1 MRKSIL
7 KDTIIMKLN
16 LIWIATTLLISL
28 NSMAQKLG
36 VTQPVNISHQAFNNL
51 LQKYVSNDG
60 KVNYKGLK
68 NDKAALE
75 TYITTLAKQIPD
87 NTWSKNAA
95 LAYWINAYNAFTLKL
110 IVDNY
115 PVKSITNL
123 SGGKPWDVKNIELAG
138 KKYSLNNIENDIIR
152 PTYKDAR
159 IHFAVNCAAVSCPPL
174 SNTAFTEA
182 NINDLLNTRTKNF
195 INSSANTITASKIRI
210 SKIFDWYKADF
221 EDVPAFI
228 NKYSTIKT
236 ITNTGIEF
244 NEYNWNLNEK

>member
-1 MRKSIL
+1 
-7 KDTIIMKLN
+7 MKLT

-28 NSMAQKLG
+28 NSMTQKSG
-36 VTQPVNISHQAFNNL
+36 DAHPANVSHQLFNDL
-51 LQKYVSNDG
+51 LQKYVSNEG

-68 NDKAALE
+68 NDKTALNA
-75 TYITTLAKQIPD
+75 YITTLAKQIPD
-87 NTWSKNAA
+87 NTWNKNAA

-123 SGGKPWDVKNIELAG
+123 GGGKPWDVKNIELAG

-174 SNTAFTEA
+174 SNAAFTEE

-195 INSSANTITASKIRI
+195 INSPANTITASKIKI

-221 EDVPAFI
+221 GDVTVFI
-228 NKYSTIKT
+228 NKYSTIKAKD
-236 ITNTGIEF
+236 NSSIEY
-244 NEYNWNLNEK
+244 NEYNWNLNE

>member
-123 SGGKPWDVKNIELAG
+123 SGGKPWDVKNIELA
-138 KKYSLNNIENDIIR
+138 
-152 PTYKDAR
+152 
-159 IHFAVNCAAVSCPPL
+159 V
-174 SNTAFTEA
+174 
-182 NINDLLNTRTKNF
+182 
-195 INSSANTITASKIRI
+195 
-210 SKIFDWYKADF
+210 
-221 EDVPAFI
+221 
-228 NKYSTIKT
+228 
-236 ITNTGIEF
+236 
-244 NEYNWNLNEK
+244 

>member
-1 MRKSIL
+1 
-7 KDTIIMKLN
+7 MKLN

-75 TYITTLAKQIPD
+75 TYITTLAKQIPN

>member
-1 MRKSIL
+1 
-7 KDTIIMKLN
+7 MKLK

-28 NSMAQKLG
+28 NLVAQKSG
-36 VTQPVNISHQAFNNL
+36 VTQPVNMTHQSFTTL

-75 TYITTLAKQIPD
+75 TYITSLAKQIPD
-87 NTWSKNAA
+87 NTWGKNAA
-95 LAYWINAYNAFTLKL
+95 FAYWINAYNAFTLKL

-123 SGGKPWDVKNIELAG
+123 GGGKPWDVKNIELAG

-152 PTYKDAR
+152 PNYKDAR
-159 IHFAVNCAAVSCPPL
+159 LHFAVNCAAVSCPPL
-174 SNTAFTEA
+174 FNKAFTEN
-182 NINDLLNTRTKNF
+182 NINDLLDTRTKDF
-195 INSSANTITASKIRI
+195 INSSANSITASKIKI

-221 EDVPAFI
+221 GDVTAFI
-228 NKYSTIKT
+228 NKYSNIKVN
-236 ITNTGIEF
+236 TNAGIKY
-244 NEYNWNLNEK
+244 NEYNWELNEK

>member
-1 MRKSIL
+1 
-7 KDTIIMKLN
+7 MKLN

-28 NSMAQKLG
+28 NSRAQKLG
-36 VTQPVNISHQAFNNL
+36 VTQPVNISHQVFNNL

-75 TYITTLAKQIPD
+75 TYITTLAKQIPN

>member
-1 MRKSIL
+1 
-7 KDTIIMKLN
+7 MKLN

>member
-1 MRKSIL
+1 
-7 KDTIIMKLN
+7 
-16 LIWIATTLLISL
+16 
-28 NSMAQKLG
+28 MAQKLG

-195 INSSANTITASKIRI
+195 INSPANTITASKIRI

-221 EDVPAFI
+221 ENVPAFI

>member
-1 MRKSIL
+1 
-7 KDTIIMKLN
+7 
-16 LIWIATTLLISL
+16 
-28 NSMAQKLG
+28 MAQKLG

-68 NDKAALE
+68 SDKAALE

-182 NINDLLNTRTKNF
+182 NINDLLNTRTKIF
-195 INSSANTITASKIRI
+195 INSSANIITASKIRI

>member
-1 MRKSIL
+1 
-7 KDTIIMKLN
+7 
-16 LIWIATTLLISL
+16 
-28 NSMAQKLG
+28 MAQKLG

-75 TYITTLAKQIPD
+75 TYITTLAKKIPD

-182 NINDLLNTRTKNF
+182 NINDLLNTRTKIF
-195 INSSANTITASKIRI
+195 INSSANIITASKIRI

-236 ITNTGIEF
+236 ITITGIEF

>member
-1 MRKSIL
+1 
-7 KDTIIMKLN
+7 MKLN

-28 NSMAQKLG
+28 NSRAQKLG

-75 TYITTLAKQIPD
+75 TYITTLAKQIPN

>member
-7 KDTIIMKLN
+7 KDTIIMKLH

-75 TYITTLAKQIPD
+75 TYITILAKQIPD

-182 NINDLLNTRTKNF
+182 NINDLLNTRTKIF
-195 INSSANTITASKIRI
+195 INSSANIITASKIRI

-236 ITNTGIEF
+236 ITITGIEF

>member
-7 KDTIIMKLN
+7 KDTIIMKLH

>member
-1 MRKSIL
+1 
-7 KDTIIMKLN
+7 MKKL
-16 LIWIATTLLISL
+16 LFSLLLIS
-28 NSMAQKLG
+28 SSIYSQKN
-36 VTQPVNISHQAFNNL
+36 THQKWNEL
-51 LQKYVSNDG
+51 LKNHVSENGNVD
-60 KVNYKGLK
+60 YKGFK
-68 NDKAALE
+68 KDQVALE
-75 TYITTLAKQIPD
+75 SYLELL
-87 NTWSKNAA
+87 SKNLPEKSWTKNAT
-95 LAYWINAYNAFTLKL
+95 LAYWINAYNAFTVKL
-110 IVDNY
+110 ILDNY

>member
-1 MRKSIL
+1 
-7 KDTIIMKLN
+7 MKLH

-28 NSMAQKLG
+28 NSLAQKSEL
-36 VTQPVNISHQAFNNL
+36 TQPANISHQAFNNL

-68 NDKAALE
+68 NDKTALE
-75 TYITTLAKQIPD
+75 TYLTILAKKIPD
-87 NTWSKNAA
+87 NTWNKNAA

-115 PVKSITNL
+115 PLKSITNL

-174 SNTAFTEA
+174 SNIAFTEA
-182 NINDLLNTRTKNF
+182 NINGLLNTRTKLF
-195 INSSANTITASKIRI
+195 INSSANTITASKIKI

-244 NEYNWNLNEK
+244 NDYNWNLNEK